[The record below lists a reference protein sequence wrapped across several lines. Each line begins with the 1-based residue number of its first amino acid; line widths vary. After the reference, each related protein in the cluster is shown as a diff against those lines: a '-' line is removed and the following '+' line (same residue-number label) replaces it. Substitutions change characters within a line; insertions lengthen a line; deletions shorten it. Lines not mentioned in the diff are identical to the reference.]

1 MPWYSKEQPTPF
13 DATQIEGMQSLHG
26 DVLAQRYRQDWTAGK
41 KYPLITFPSGLE
53 REITTGSEDQSN
65 PHIHLFDRVA
75 LPYQSSR
82 DEALAQVAPL
92 AQEHGYQLAREQDAG
107 LRITDPVTRRGYAI
121 TFDNEARQIVNVEP
135 FPEYAMELMP
145 GKIRAALPP
154 LYSQENKGLEAVAPV
169 KFFVPAGSWTWY
181 ATEFDGDDLLFGL
194 VSGFEVE
201 LGYFSLRELD
211 GVRDQLGLPIER
223 DLYYSPTTLKEIQAY
238 ERNLKY

>member
-13 DATQIEGMQSLHG
+13 DSTRIEGMQFLHG
-26 DVLAQRYRQDWTAGK
+26 DVLARRYHQDWTAGQ
-41 KYPLITFPSGLE
+41 KYPLITFPSGVE
-53 REITTGSEDQSN
+53 REITTGSEDQN
-65 PHIHLFDRVA
+65 IPYIYLFDRVE
-75 LPYQSSR
+75 LPYLSSR
-82 DEALAQVAPL
+82 DEALSQVIPV
-92 AQEHGYQLAREQDAG
+92 AQEHGYQLVREQDTG
-107 LRITDPVTRRGYAI
+107 LRIIDPQTKRGYAI
-121 TFDNEARQIVNVEP
+121 IFDNEAKQIVNIKA

-145 GKIRAALPP
+145 GEIRAALPP
-154 LYSQENKGLEAVAPV
+154 LYSQENKGMEAIAPV

-211 GVRDQLGLPIER
+211 SVRDQLGLPIER

-238 ERNLKY
+238 EHRLKD